1 MSGIYDE
8 FMTERERRC
17 AHDKI
22 WTLHMDVWLAAWRRK
37 DTAATDAA
45 WRAMRAREAE
55 LMGGED
61 GG

>member
-1 MSGIYDE
+1 MTGIYDK

-17 AHDKI
+17 AYDAE
-22 WTLHMDVWLAAWRRK
+22 WTRRMEVWLAAWRRK

>member
-1 MSGIYDE
+1 MTGIYDE
-8 FMTERERRC
+8 FMTETERLC
-17 AHDKI
+17 AHDAE
-22 WTLHMDVWLAAWRRK
+22 WTRRMDVWLAAWRRK

-55 LMGGED
+55 LMEDDD